1 RNHPGSKLRQGF
13 WMVFRL
19 GVNNWGLSIF
29 CSDHYFFKVG
39 LSIRKI
45 FLKILFKISKKVP
58 VTELQGLFD

>member
-1 RNHPGSKLRQGF
+1 
-13 WMVFRL
+13 MVFRL

>member
-1 RNHPGSKLRQGF
+1 MNH
-13 WMVFRL
+13 
-19 GVNNWGLSIF
+19 LSIF

-39 LSIRKI
+39 LFIRKI